1 MFYTDFQYSTVKKY
15 KYEIF
20 TTKIERAIQQGH
32 LRAGD
37 ALPSV
42 RETKATYQLSTSSV
56 QSGYDYLV
64 FKGLVTSIPRS
75 GYVVAAHIQTTAAT
89 KLDLPTIPKDAVFTT
104 KKTLT
109 SQRLTHTERP
119 SFHIAAPASTFIPQ
133 QLILKTMQTVIRE
146 KGVSLLQYYPNTGSE
161 ELQALLIKRAALHGA
176 SLQKEELIVTDGALQ
191 ALYIALAST
200 TVPHDIVAVE
210 SPCVFSVLEVL
221 SSLRLRALE
230 IPVRPVH
237 GFDLAYLRKMCQQH
251 AVKAV
256 VLTPNFHNP
265 TGILMRD
272 EQKEELYSLGV
283 QHQIPIIEND
293 IYGDLHFQGERPI
306 NIKNFDKKGLVLTF
320 SSYSKTI
327 APGLRLGWLAA
338 GQYAA
343 QAERLK
349 FSLGR
354 SVSPINQEVIIQ
366 LLQMPSYDKHLRIFR
381 QQLERQAMQFL
392 RTFNA
397 YFPSDFTQQAPQ
409 GGYSIWGQLPNDVD
423 AKSFYE
429 TCQTMGI
436 GFTPGETFSFTDVY
450 KRHFRAIF
458 AQRLTATDLSLI
470 KQLGEELK

>member
-1 MFYTDFQYSTVKKY
+1 MFYTALQYSTVKKY

-32 LRAGD
+32 LHAGD

-42 RETKATYQLSTSSV
+42 RETKAMYQLSTSSV

-104 KKTLT
+104 KNALT

-176 SLQKEELIVTDGALQ
+176 ALQKEELIVTDGALQ

-221 SSLRLRALE
+221 SNLRLRALE

-265 TGILMRD
+265 HTATVLVKTSPLLDIQAGLSELKHVKAIHIVALQN
-272 EQKEELYSLGV
+272 EVKELLW
-283 QHQIPIIEND
+283 IIE
-293 IYGDLHFQGERPI
+293 
-306 NIKNFDKKGLVLTF
+306 KGYVGTIVLTAVNLTKKEPQITALDL
-320 SSYSKTI
+320 SDESVATYAEPQTYLYEPNSALLKT
-327 APGLRLGWLAA
+327 G
-338 GQYAA
+338 
-343 QAERLK
+343 K
-349 FSLGR
+349 
-354 SVSPINQEVIIQ
+354 
-366 LLQMPSYDKHLRIFR
+366 
-381 QQLERQAMQFL
+381 
-392 RTFNA
+392 FNA
-397 YFPSDFTQQAPQ
+397 ISAYFNVAKLHQHSQLYTSETLVDFS
-409 GGYSIWGQLPNDVD
+409 GRRF
-423 AKSFYE
+423 K
-429 TCQTMGI
+429 
-436 GFTPGETFSFTDVY
+436 
-450 KRHFRAIF
+450 
-458 AQRLTATDLSLI
+458 I
-470 KQLGEELK
+470 KQHLPYNKATAKEYLQQQKANVTVRNFPIKVDELRKKWKIKEGGDTYIFFTTTLSNQKVFLICEPV